1 MIFWARIGLIALCL
15 MGAGLS
21 TAAGEPLAD
30 QARAA
35 AAQVQ
40 EARSALEQTKS
51 AKNRV
56 KALTQTITSFE
67 RGLSVMRD
75 SLRSITSQKRTV
87 QERMNQQEVAYSQLL
102 GVLLSIDKSPV
113 QAQIIHPDG
122 PLTTA
127 RSSMLVA
134 DILPSIQNKLGVL
147 RNDMTELGYLI
158 DLQKQVVADL
168 ETGLKSLQTARTDL
182 SRAIAD
188 RTDLPRRFTE
198 DPART
203 AILIAASDTL
213 DLFASG
219 LEMIA
224 LNEVETSL
232 PSISD
237 RMGTL
242 PLPVSGRVVRYYNEP
257 DAAGIARPGIIVAT
271 NEKAIVTTPTA
282 ATIRY
287 VGPLLD
293 YGLVSMI
300 EPQKGTLFILAGLGE
315 TFGTMGQVLPAGS
328 PIGMMSGNSQTI
340 ETILEQTDKGTG
352 AVRTETLY
360 IEVRQDKEPQDP
372 LSWFRK

>member
-1 MIFWARIGLIALCL
+1 MILWGRIGLVALCL
-15 MGAGLS
+15 MGAGQS
-21 TAAGEPLAD
+21 VATGEPLAD

-328 PIGMMSGNSQTI
+328 PIGMMGGNSQTI